1 MGHGCWARGPRWLA
15 RGPKDGQGAKGWT
28 RMAKAGRDRPRLA
41 EIGRGRPRLAGVGR
55 DWPRFAEI
63 GRDWPRC
70 AKIGRGWPEIRR
82 ERPSLASFCVGSL
95 SRCLTS
101 LTLGFR
107 FREIH
112 WLLPGPALG
121 ARQMG
126 RLIDPLVVNLSV
138 GCLARRMMI
147 SADVVDGATV
157 VD

>member
-1 MGHGCWARGPRWLA
+1 MGGWRV
-15 RGPKDGQGAKGWT
+15 GQGWT

-63 GRDWPRC
+63 DRDWPRC

-82 ERPSLASFCVGSL
+82 ERPSLASFCVGTL

-138 GCLARRMMI
+138 ASRD
-147 SADVVDGATV
+147 A
-157 VD
+157 

>member
-1 MGHGCWARGPRWLA
+1 MVVGRVGRGGWRV
-15 RGPKDGQGAKGWT
+15 GQGWT
-28 RMAKAGRDRPRLA
+28 RMVKAGRDRPRLA

-70 AKIGRGWPEIRR
+70 AKISRGWPEIRR
-82 ERPSLASFCVGSL
+82 ERPSLASFCVGTL

-126 RLIDPLVVNLSV
+126 RLIDPLVVNLS
-138 GCLARRMMI
+138 I
-147 SADVVDGATV
+147 SATHDFGRCRRWGDCGRSTTRSE
-157 VD
+157 